1 MIKFCKIFQRLKFNN
16 INILRYR
23 DFNIFFTVKI
33 LIDSKSKLFICKGFD
48 LLSTKIKNEMKKIRG
63 LKTERRAGQ
72 QPASDF
78 SSRTV
83 PFCKNP
89 LIDGVSALQLVRR
102 LTRPDRVKLFEF
114 LLLSK

>member
-1 MIKFCKIFQRLKFNN
+1 MIKICKFFQRLKLNK
-16 INILRYR
+16 INTLRYR
-23 DFNIFFTVKI
+23 DFYIFFTVKI
-33 LIDSKSKLFICKGFD
+33 LFDSKLKLFICKGFD
-48 LLSTKIKNEMKKIRG
+48 LFSTKLKNEMKKNRG

-83 PFCKNP
+83 PFDKNP
-89 LIDGVSALQLVRR
+89 LVDGVSALRLIRR
-102 LTRPDRVKLFEF
+102 LSRPDRDNLFEF